1 MDMYNAFL
9 QGDLEEEV
17 YMHLPQGFSHSAKTQ
32 VCRLHKSLYGHKQAS
47 RQWNIKLTTAL
58 LQSGFKKSHL
68 NYSLFTKHIN
78 RRIVIILV
86 YVDDLLI
93 TGDGD
98 VLISDTKATL
108 HQNFKIKDLGELK
121 YFLGIEFAR
130 SKEGILL
137 HQRKYSLAL
146 ISDVG
151 LAGEKPAGP
160 PVEVN
165 QKLTTSEFD
174 HQFGLT
180 NDTLLAD
187 PGAYQRLIGRLLYL
201 TITRPDISF
210 AVQYLSQFMHAPK
223 TSHFEAALRVIRYMK
238 KTHGLGILMSSI
250 ASNKL

>member
-1 MDMYNAFL
+1 M
-9 QGDLEEEV
+9 
-17 YMHLPQGFSHSAKTQ
+17 
-32 VCRLHKSLYGHKQAS
+32 
-47 RQWNIKLTTAL
+47 
-58 LQSGFKKSHL
+58 
-68 NYSLFTKHIN
+68 
-78 RRIVIILV
+78 
-86 YVDDLLI
+86 DDLLI

-151 LAGEKPAGP
+151 LAGEKPAGA

-210 AVQYLSQFMHAPK
+210 AVQCLSQFMHAPK